1 MLLSLT
7 GPAVQEHPRRRRT
20 RRVKD
25 RALHLCMAASSSVPL
40 WSAQQ
45 DGSGVDAGAEEGV
58 GLDPFILP
66 LPVVGLAVELVRGD
80 VEVAVGRDRA

>member
-1 MLLSLT
+1 M
-7 GPAVQEHPRRRRT
+7 
-20 RRVKD
+20 
-25 RALHLCMAASSSVPL
+25 CMAASSSVPL

-80 VEVAVGRDRA
+80 VEVALSLIHI